1 MNKKHFIFAAILLTL
16 FIVAYF
22 FYDYITLKNNIA
34 NPDYINQ
41 LQITY
46 NANSSKSVLEKL
58 SQIMILPNEKDPT
71 IATIKDVQ
79 KLKSGNPE
87 FYKNALD
94 GDTLIIY
101 KSMAIIYR
109 ESENKIV
116 SFAPVLAD

>member
-1 MNKKHFIFAAILLTL
+1 MNKKHFILAAILLTL

-101 KSMAIIYR
+101 TSMAIIYR

>member
-1 MNKKHFIFAAILLTL
+1 MNKKYFIFAAILLTL

-101 KSMAIIYR
+101 TSMAIIYR